1 MKELPREELTGWMA
15 FWELEPFGSSFDEY
29 RSALI
34 ASVVAE
40 VNRNR
45 KKRGRAFTPKEFMS
59 DWGKD
64 KDEGKAATP
73 EEMLVFLQGFQNR
86 MEEAAGVSPTQLVDQ
101 HGRPIGGGVS

>member
-1 MKELPREELTGWMA
+1 MA
-15 FWELEPFGSSFDEY
+15 FWQLEPWGSSFDEY

-45 KKRGRAFTPKEFMS
+45 KKRGRAFTPKEFMN

-64 KDEGKAATP
+64 PDEGKATDP
-73 EEMLVFLQGFQNR
+73 EAMLAFLQGFQNKL
-86 MEEAAGVSPTQLVDQ
+86 EQQAGIQPTQIVDQ